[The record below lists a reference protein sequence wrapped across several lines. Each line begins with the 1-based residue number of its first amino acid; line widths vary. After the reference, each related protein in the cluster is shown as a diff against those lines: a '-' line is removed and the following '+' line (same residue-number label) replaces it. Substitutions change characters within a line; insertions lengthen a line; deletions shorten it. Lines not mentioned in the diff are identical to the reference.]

1 MLSPTGII
9 PALKCILYITTS
21 EPFLIFV
28 TSFYPLHFLKNFTF
42 TDQLFFFFLLHNCT
56 LLSAGGY
63 RIYVLQGQK
72 VSQMMTEQE
81 SLHNRICRNWGEKLL
96 FYICHK

>member
-1 MLSPTGII
+1 MLSPTGNI
-9 PALKCILYITTS
+9 PALKCILYIITS
-21 EPFLIFV
+21 ELFLIFV
-28 TSFYPLHFLKNFTF
+28 TSFYPLHFLKNITF
-42 TDQLFFFFLLHNCT
+42 TDQLIFFLLHNCT

-81 SLHNRICRNWGEKLL
+81 SLYNRTL
-96 FYICHK
+96 